1 MELEAPRAVQTSI
14 ILHLLL
20 VNISYFFY
28 GFSSHFIRQVFSE
41 CVFGWTY
48 SPHTRYCYRR
58 FDDKLLVFEAGQK
71 CEEFSGHL
79 ASIHDWYTNNFLVS
93 LTSHLP
99 ASEANSWIGL
109 YWSWNSGPSSGGANW
124 NWEDGSSYL
133 GSFNH
138 PSFDNSNSDSSRRY
152 VEFNR

>member
-1 MELEAPRAVQTSI
+1 METNI

-20 VNISYFFY
+20 VNISNFN

-58 FDDKLLVFEAGQK
+58 FDDKLLVFEAGKK

-109 YWSWNSGPSSGGANW
+109 YWDWRTNFW
-124 NWEDGSSYL
+124 NWEDGSPKQ
-133 GSFNH
+133 GSFSH
-138 PSFDNSNSDSSRRY
+138 PSLDNANPDSSRRY

>member
-1 MELEAPRAVQTSI
+1 MVVNHSSWSKKHWGLYKETLPPTFSWWISAIQN
-14 ILHLLL
+14 IL
-20 VNISYFFY
+20 N
-28 GFSSHFIRQVFSE
+28 SHFTCTNALFSE
-41 CVFGWTY
+41 CRFGWTY

-58 FDDKLLVFEAGQK
+58 FDDKKLVFEAGEK

-109 YWSWNSGPSSGGANW
+109 YWDRLINNW
-124 NWEDGSSYL
+124 KWTDGTTTDGSYMRDN
-133 GSFNH
+133 FN
-138 PSFDNSNSDSSRRY
+138 PDGPRKY

>member
-1 MELEAPRAVQTSI
+1 M
-14 ILHLLL
+14 
-20 VNISYFFY
+20 
-28 GFSSHFIRQVFSE
+28 FSE
-41 CVFGWTY
+41 CDLGWTY

-58 FDDKLLVFEAGQK
+58 FDNKMLVFEAGK
-71 CEEFSGHL
+71 ECERYNNGHL

-109 YWSWNSGPSSGGANW
+109 YWNRYDEVLGGKWDWLDQSPFENIQNIGNPDGPK
-124 NWEDGSSYL
+124 E
-133 GSFNH
+133 
-138 PSFDNSNSDSSRRY
+138 Y

>member
-1 MELEAPRAVQTSI
+1 M
-14 ILHLLL
+14 
-20 VNISYFFY
+20 
-28 GFSSHFIRQVFSE
+28 FSE
-41 CVFGWTY
+41 CDLGWTY

-58 FDDKLLVFEAGQK
+58 FDNKMLVFEAGK
-71 CEEFSGHL
+71 ECERFNNGHL

-109 YWSWNSGPSSGGANW
+109 YWNRYDEEFGAKWDWLDQSPFENIQNIGNPDGPR
-124 NWEDGSSYL
+124 E
-133 GSFNH
+133 
-138 PSFDNSNSDSSRRY
+138 Y